1 MGRLN
6 ITSTIDQQAIKA
18 RCRYRMGTGISFPA
32 NLVELTRE
40 GARIEGIS
48 RQLGPRDKLTI
59 SFGGLSAIEAE
70 VQWIERGQS
79 AHLRFIHPLYP
90 AVHTFVL
97 ARLQGAHFEV
107 RLPKPKPVF
116 RACC

>member
-1 MGRLN
+1 MVRHN
-6 ITSTIDQQAIKA
+6 ITPIIDQQAIKA
-18 RCRYRMGTGISFPA
+18 RCRYRMGTGMSFPA

-48 RQLGPRDKLTI
+48 RQLGPRDRLTI
-59 SFGGLSAIEAE
+59 SFGGLSAIDAE

-79 AHLRFIHPLYP
+79 AHLRFLNPLYP
-90 AVHTFVL
+90 AVHTFVI
-97 ARLQGAHFEV
+97 ARLRGAHFEL
-107 RLPKPKPVF
+107 RLPKPKPVV

>member
-1 MGRLN
+1 MGRLK
-6 ITSTIDQQAIKA
+6 ITPIIDQKAIKA
-18 RCRYRMGTGISFPA
+18 RCRYRMGTGVSFPA
-32 NLVELTRE
+32 NLVELTQD

-59 SFGGLSAIEAE
+59 SFGGLSAIDAE
-70 VQWIERGQS
+70 VQWIERGQA
-79 AHLRFIHPLYP
+79 AHLRFINPLYP

-97 ARLQGAHFEV
+97 ARLRGAHFEV
-107 RLPKPKPVF
+107 RRPKPKPVF